1 MKDDDDQ
8 DGKDDETMT
17 MITIMIMIMMKGA
30 HLPKC
35 SIFLFDFFPQFVIAS
50 WTVPPFHLIFF
61 WRDKAQTM
69 FENAEFGKKIA
80 IWCLL
85 SRGGFAN
92 ELERTNPH
100 LIADIR

>member
-1 MKDDDDQ
+1 MPGEDDDEADAEEDDDPGDDDQ

-80 IWCLL
+80 I
-85 SRGGFAN
+85 
-92 ELERTNPH
+92 
-100 LIADIR
+100 